1 MANFSDV
8 QFGDNLG
15 VTDLGGGVIRVDAGT
30 TAVPAAQVMEIKVID
45 DATTLTTGDGKIII
59 CIPLALNGLNL
70 TAVAAFVTTVSS
82 SGIPTVQLRNVTDW
96 STC

>member
-1 MANFSDV
+1 M
-8 QFGDNLG
+8 
-15 VTDLGGGVIRVDAGT
+15 IRVDAGT
-30 TAVPAAQVMEIKVID
+30 ASAVAAQVMEIKVID

-82 SGIPTVQLRNVTDW
+82 SGIPTVQLRNVTDA